1 MATKKKVE
9 NTQEKEVNVSLNL
22 KTISVPIRGI
32 SPLIVSRFDTK
43 SQQEIIDKAPG
54 KAKQGKKM
62 RTPEEEYLDSL
73 YLMSDGKTPCFPARG
88 FKAAMVRAAQVVY
101 GCQMVKV
108 RTLFRVIGD
117 DENGDLVKINGTH
130 RMRQDM
136 VRVGTINKTAAP
148 RYRAEFP
155 EWSANLTIQYIA
167 DAISEEQ
174 IISYLNAAGFTCGVG
189 EWRPE
194 KSNSGSYGLFQV
206 VNS

>member
-1 MATKKKVE
+1 MKKEETTQTKDI
-9 NTQEKEVNVSLNL
+9 NVTLNL
-22 KTISVPIRGI
+22 KTITIPIKGI
-32 SPLIVSRFDTK
+32 SPLIVSKFDHK
-43 SQQEIIDKAPG
+43 SQQEIIEKAPG
-54 KAKQGKKM
+54 KAKQGKKIS
-62 RTPEEEYLDSL
+62 TPEEEYLNSL
-73 YLMSDGKTPCFPARG
+73 YLMPDGKTPCFPACG

-101 GCQMVKV
+101 DKQMIKT

-136 VRVGTINKTAAP
+136 VRVGTINKIAAP

-174 IISYLNAAGFTCGVG
+174 LVAYLNAAGFTCGVG

>member
-1 MATKKKVE
+1 M
-9 NTQEKEVNVSLNL
+9 
-22 KTISVPIRGI
+22 P
-32 SPLIVSRFDTK
+32 
-43 SQQEIIDKAPG
+43 
-54 KAKQGKKM
+54 
-62 RTPEEEYLDSL
+62 
-73 YLMSDGKTPCFPARG
+73 DGKTPAFPARG

-101 GCQMVKV
+101 NCPMVRT

-117 DENGDLVKINGTH
+117 DESGELVKINGQH
-130 RMRQDM
+130 RMRLDM
-136 VRVGTINKTAAP
+136 VRVGTVNKTAAP

-155 EWSANLTIQYIA
+155 VWSANVTIQYVA

-174 IISYLNAAGFTCGVG
+174 IISYLNSAGFNCGIG